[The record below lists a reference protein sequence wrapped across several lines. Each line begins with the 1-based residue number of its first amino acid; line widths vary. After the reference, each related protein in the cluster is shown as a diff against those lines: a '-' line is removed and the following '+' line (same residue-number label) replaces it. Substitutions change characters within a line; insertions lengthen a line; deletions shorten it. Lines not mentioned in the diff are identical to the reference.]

1 MKIAAVQMDVALG
14 RIEDNLA
21 RMTGMLEETSRAGAE
36 LALFPECAATGYCFD
51 SLSDALPFGQPI
63 PGRATTRIAEA
74 CARLAVYAA
83 FGMLERDDKRLFNAA
98 VLVGP
103 EGLIG
108 SYRKI
113 HLPFLGVDRFTTPG
127 DRAFAVHQTG
137 PLRVGLNICYDASF
151 PEAARSLA
159 LLGAELVVLP
169 TNWPTGSECVA
180 IHAINTRAL
189 ENAIYFA
196 AVNRVGTEGEFPFI
210 GRSRICDPSGQTIAS
225 SDSSGETIRYADIDH
240 VRARC
245 MRSVRGASKHAIDQ
259 FADRRS
265 DMYRSRTV
273 PQQLERRGQNGERVA
288 GAGYPSSVEA
298 AADTTS

>member
-21 RMTGMLEETSRAGAE
+21 RMTGLLEETSRAGAE
-36 LALFPECAATGYCFD
+36 LTLFPECAVTGYCFD

-63 PGRATTRIAEA
+63 PGLATTRIAEA
-74 CARLAVYAA
+74 CARLAIYAA

-103 EGLIG
+103 QGLIG

-127 DRAFAVHQTG
+127 DRIFAVHQAG
-137 PLRVGLNICYDASF
+137 PVRVGLSICYDVSF
-151 PEAARSLA
+151 PESARALA

-180 IHAINTRAL
+180 THAINTRAL

-225 SDSSGETIRYADIDH
+225 SDSAQETILYADIDPE
-240 VRARC
+240 RARC
-245 MRSVRGASKHAIDQ
+245 KRIVRVAGKHEIDR
-259 FADRRS
+259 FADRRPE
-265 DMYRSRTV
+265 MYGALTA
-273 PQQLERRGQNGERVA
+273 PHQLERPGRNGERVA
-288 GAGYPSSVEA
+288 GAGVPVLQPK
-298 AADTTS
+298 